1 MPKPTYIIEALYEK
15 VVVGEN
21 PTTGEPERRLEIDSV
36 TFEFQHDDDATAR
49 RSAEEELE
57 KIMREGLM
65 LNGQSIIKSVIMPSA
80 IKQVGLVDYNAY
92 VKETE
97 EMGDEPVQLVE
108 EREILRMRS
117 SLLPRPKRKD
127 Y

>member
-108 EREILRMRS
+108 ERDSKNAFQS
-117 SLLPRPKRKD
+117 SAQTQA
-127 Y
+127 